1 MSEQKWCGVLSA
13 GCKPFT
19 IFLPMPLA
27 LASEGQGAR
36 DKGHGI

>member
-1 MSEQKWCGVLSA
+1 MSACVHVFLFNACNESA
-13 GCKPFT
+13 LKLF
-19 IFLPMPLA
+19 MPLA